1 MGAAFGTSLSTY
13 FLCVRVC
20 VFRDLP
26 GLETLK
32 PRGLSEGTCE
42 RLKILQSVCLKSV
55 QPSRQKKKQG
65 HFIGTLALLVNVEL
79 CKAGAEGE
87 QMNACPHVV
96 CTEVGPLETKS
107 KAQMFV
113 NNNIKFAS
121 SLVLLPFQQFSFF
134 FFPKTKTRLLDA
146 SL

>member
-1 MGAAFGTSLSTY
+1 MVIWELLLGPASPPI

-55 QPSRQKKKQG
+55 QPSRQKKKNKA
-65 HFIGTLALLVNVEL
+65 TL
-79 CKAGAEGE
+79 
-87 QMNACPHVV
+87 
-96 CTEVGPLETKS
+96 
-107 KAQMFV
+107 
-113 NNNIKFAS
+113 
-121 SLVLLPFQQFSFF
+121 
-134 FFPKTKTRLLDA
+134 
-146 SL
+146 